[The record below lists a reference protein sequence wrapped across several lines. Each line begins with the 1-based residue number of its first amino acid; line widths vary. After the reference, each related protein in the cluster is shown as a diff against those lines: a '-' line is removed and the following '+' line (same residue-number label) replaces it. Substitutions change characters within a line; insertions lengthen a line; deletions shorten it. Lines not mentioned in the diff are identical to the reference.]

1 MWKRK
6 RNEIYSNKM
15 KKPAQIFSTT
25 IGTIVPT
32 VVSSHRIS
40 NFLPSIHKRR
50 TATLNTYYEEMKLLF
65 IILRMFGHMPYHVT
79 SKGKLCCPVKLIR
92 FDKSTWIIFS
102 SYLCAVLFSP
112 LKEVPSMENVW
123 ISLQS
128 TPLQALTF
136 CSYKGFKLVD
146 TLNCW
151 PERHSIIGRKKE
163 ASSMETYFHILSKG
177 IFIFT

>member
-1 MWKRK
+1 
-6 RNEIYSNKM
+6 
-15 KKPAQIFSTT
+15 
-25 IGTIVPT
+25 
-32 VVSSHRIS
+32 
-40 NFLPSIHKRR
+40 
-50 TATLNTYYEEMKLLF
+50 MKLLF

-79 SKGKLCCPVKLIR
+79 SKGKLCCPVKFIR
-92 FDKSTWIIFS
+92 FDKSIWIIFS

-112 LKEVPSMENVW
+112 LKEIPSMENVW
-123 ISLQS
+123 ISLQATS
-128 TPLQALTF
+128 LQALTF

-177 IFIFT
+177 SRKDLYWTWPWAVSISLLPYKLFIFMVCPISFLAFQVSVLQEACLQKFYRPHHNKN